1 MSTQLPEAT
10 VTSAS
15 FLVASLLSCVA
26 AAQDLARDPAQQA
39 AVGPLT
45 VYVGTYTHGASQGIY
60 LCRLDLG
67 TGALTSPE
75 LAAEVQNP
83 SFVAIHPSRHFL
95 YAAGELG
102 DFRGK
107 QAGAVSAFAIDP
119 ATGRLKLLNQQPSG
133 GGGPCHLVVD
143 AAGKN
148 VLVANYGGGS
158 VAVLPLQKDGRL
170 SEPSCVIQHQGSG
183 PDRQRQQGPHAHS
196 INLDAANHFAF
207 AADLGLDKVLIYRF
221 DANQGTLAPNEPP
234 LAAVA
239 PGAGPR
245 HFAFHPSGKFAY
257 VINEM
262 HSTVTAFAYDRDAGK
277 LQSLQT
283 ITTLPADFRG
293 SNTTAEVQ
301 VHPSG
306 KFLYGSNRGHHS
318 LAVFAIDQATGK
330 LTSVEQQSTQ
340 GKTPRNFGID
350 PTGKFLLAANMD
362 SNTIVVFRIDPAT
375 GVLTPAGHQIDV
387 PIPVCVKMLQL
398 P

>member
-1 MSTQLPEAT
+1 MSTRLHEAS
-10 VTSAS
+10 VTIAS
-15 FLVASLLSCVA
+15 LVAAALFSCVA
-26 AAQDLARDPAQQA
+26 AAQDSARNPRPQA
-39 AVGPLT
+39 ADGLLT
-45 VYVGTYTHGASQGIY
+45 VYVGTYTHGTSQGIY

-119 ATGRLKLLNQQPSG
+119 ATGKLNLLNQQSSG
-133 GGGPCHLVVD
+133 GGGPCYLVVD

-158 VAVLPLQKDGRL
+158 VTVLPLQKDGRL
-170 SEPSCVIQHQGSG
+170 NEPSCVIQHQGSG
-183 PDRQRQQGPHAHS
+183 PDQQRQQGPHAHS

-221 DANQGTLAPNEPP
+221 DANQGKLAPNEPP

-245 HFAFHPSGKFAY
+245 HFTFHPSGKFAY

-262 HSTVTAFAYDRDAGK
+262 HSTVTAFAYDRDVGK

-283 ITTLPADFRG
+283 IATLPSDFQG
-293 SNTTAEVQ
+293 SNATAEVQ
-301 VHPSG
+301 IHPSG

-318 LAVFAIDQATGK
+318 IAIFAIDQATGK
-330 LTSVEQQSTQ
+330 LTSVVQQYTL

-362 SNTIVVFRIDPAT
+362 SNTIVVFRINPAT

-387 PIPVCVKMLQL
+387 PNPVCVKMLRL